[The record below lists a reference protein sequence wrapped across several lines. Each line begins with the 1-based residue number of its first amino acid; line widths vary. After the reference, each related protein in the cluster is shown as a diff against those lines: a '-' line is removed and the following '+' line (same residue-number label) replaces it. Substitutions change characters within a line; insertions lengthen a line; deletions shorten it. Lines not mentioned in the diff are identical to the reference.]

1 MIMKCLVGNKIK
13 IQELKTVYFVK
24 AVSLYAILITSQK
37 NYPRYLRFVRKFVVI
52 QQGHEL
58 QQSPPLFQIS
68 SQQNT
73 ITNGKDPEPR
83 TFVPSGEQNSVN

>member
-37 NYPRYLRFVRKFVVI
+37 NYPRYFAVCEEICCHPARA
-52 QQGHEL
+52 
-58 QQSPPLFQIS
+58 
-68 SQQNT
+68 
-73 ITNGKDPEPR
+73 
-83 TFVPSGEQNSVN
+83 